1 MILEPGHWVGRGSYR
16 PIGETLGCG
25 IDVDFQLREEEA
37 GKLIEGRVESQD
49 GTALDL
55 TVWVVADEVGTYTVS
70 VRGGGVDVD
79 GTAKL
84 EAEPH
89 LGLLWSEDGG
99 THITF
104 ALFAARDAIG
114 LRGFSRA
121 GPAILTWEVAIYPR
135 REVVIGDNVVAFDT
149 RRSNPR
155 S

>member
-37 GKLIEGRVESQD
+37 GKLIEARVESQD
-49 GTALDL
+49 GAALDL
-55 TVWVVADEVGTYTVS
+55 TVWVVADEVGTYTVA

-104 ALFAARDAIG
+104 ALFADAG
-114 LRGFSRA
+114 CDRTAGFQ
-121 GPAILTWEVAIYPR
+121 PR
-135 REVVIGDNVVAFDT
+135 RTGHPDVGGRDISSART
-149 RRSNPR
+149 S
-155 S
+155 

>member
-16 PIGETLGCG
+16 PIEETLGCG

-89 LGLLWSEDGG
+89 LGLLWSEDGV

-121 GPAILTWEVAIYPR
+121 GPAVLTWEVAIYPR
-135 REVVIGDNVVAFDT
+135 REVVSGDNVVAFDS

-155 S
+155 Q

>member
-1 MILEPGHWVGRGSYR
+1 MILEPGHWIGKGSYR
-16 PIGETLGCG
+16 PIGESLGCG
-25 IDVDFQLREEEA
+25 IDVDFRLREEDA
-37 GKLIEGRVESQD
+37 GKLIEARVESQD
-49 GTALDL
+49 GTAFDL

-70 VRGGGVDVD
+70 VRGAGVDVD

-121 GPAILTWEVAIYPR
+121 ARAILTWEVAIYPR
-135 REVVIGDNVVAFDT
+135 RSVVSGDNVVAFDV
-149 RRSNPR
+149 RR
-155 S
+155 

>member
-1 MILEPGHWVGRGSYR
+1 MILEPGHWIGRGSYR

-37 GKLIEGRVESQD
+37 GKLIEAHVKSQD
-49 GTALDL
+49 GAALDL

-99 THITF
+99 THVTF
-104 ALFAARDAIG
+104 AMFAARDAIG
-114 LRGFSRA
+114 LRGFWRA
-121 GPAILTWEVAIYPR
+121 GPAVLTWEVAIHPLR
-135 REVVIGDNVVAFDT
+135 HVVAGDNVVAFDG
-149 RRSNPR
+149 RRPR
-155 S
+155 KR

>member
-1 MILEPGHWVGRGSYR
+1 MILEPGHWVGKGSYR

-25 IDVDFQLREEEA
+25 IDVDFQLREEDA
-37 GKLIEGRVESQD
+37 GKLIEVRVEAQD
-49 GTALDL
+49 GTELDL

-70 VRGGGVDVD
+70 VRGGGMDVD

-99 THITF
+99 THIAF
-104 ALFAARDAIG
+104 ALFVARDVIG

-121 GPAILTWEVAIYPR
+121 NAAVLTWEVAIYPR
-135 REVVIGDNVVAFDT
+135 REVVSGDNVVAFDS
-149 RRSNPR
+149 RHSSP
-155 S
+155 

>member
-1 MILEPGHWVGRGSYR
+1 MILEPGHWVGKGSYR

-25 IDVDFQLREEEA
+25 IDVDFQLREEDA
-37 GKLIEGRVESQD
+37 GKLIEARVESQD
-49 GTALDL
+49 GVGLDL
-55 TVWVVADEVGTYTVS
+55 TVWIVADEVGTYTVS

-99 THITF
+99 THIAF
-104 ALFAARDAIG
+104 ALFEARDAIG

-121 GPAILTWEVAIYPR
+121 ETAVLTWEVAIYPR
-135 REVVIGDNVVAFDT
+135 REVVSGDNIVAFDS
-149 RRSNPR
+149 RRSKAR
-155 S
+155 H

>member
-1 MILEPGHWVGRGSYR
+1 MILEPGHWIGRGSYR
-16 PIGETLGCG
+16 PIGETQGCG
-25 IDVDFQLREEEA
+25 IDVDFQLREEDA

-49 GTALDL
+49 GVALDL
-55 TVWVVADEVGTYTVS
+55 TVWVVADEVGTYTMS
-70 VRGGGVDVD
+70 VRGGGLDVD

-89 LGLLWSEDGG
+89 LGLLWSEDGA

-121 GPAILTWEVAIYPR
+121 GPAVLTWEVAIYPR
-135 REVVIGDNVVAFDT
+135 REVVSGDNVVAFDA
-149 RRSNPR
+149 RRPGGR

>member
-1 MILEPGHWVGRGSYR
+1 MILDPGHWVGRGSYR

-37 GKLIEGRVESQD
+37 GKLIEGHVESQD
-49 GTALDL
+49 GAALDL

-99 THITF
+99 MHITF
-104 ALFAARDAIG
+104 ALFAARDVIG

-121 GPAILTWEVAIYPR
+121 GAAVLTWEVAIYPR
-135 REVVIGDNVVAFDT
+135 RNVVSGDNVVAFDT
-149 RRSNPR
+149 RRSSPR

>member
-1 MILEPGHWVGRGSYR
+1 MI
-16 PIGETLGCG
+16 
-25 IDVDFQLREEEA
+25 A
-37 GKLIEGRVESQD
+37 ARVESQD
-49 GTALDL
+49 GAELGL
-55 TVWVVADEVGTYTVS
+55 TIWVVADEVGTYSVS

-104 ALFAARDAIG
+104 ALFEARDAIG

-121 GPAILTWEVAIYPR
+121 GTAVLTWEIAIYPR
-135 REVVIGDNVVAFDT
+135 RSVVSGDNIVAFDA
-149 RRSNPR
+149 RRPKLR
-155 S
+155 G

>member
-16 PIGETLGCG
+16 PVGETLGCG
-25 IDVDFQLREEEA
+25 VEVDFELTEEEA
-37 GKLIEGRVESQD
+37 GKLIAARVESQD
-49 GTALDL
+49 GAELGL
-55 TVWVVADEVGTYTVS
+55 TIWVVADEVGTYSVS

-104 ALFAARDAIG
+104 ALFEARDAIG

-121 GPAILTWEVAIYPR
+121 GTAVLTWEIAIYPR
-135 REVVIGDNVVAFDT
+135 RSVVSGDNIVAFDA
-149 RRSNPR
+149 RRPKLR
-155 S
+155 G